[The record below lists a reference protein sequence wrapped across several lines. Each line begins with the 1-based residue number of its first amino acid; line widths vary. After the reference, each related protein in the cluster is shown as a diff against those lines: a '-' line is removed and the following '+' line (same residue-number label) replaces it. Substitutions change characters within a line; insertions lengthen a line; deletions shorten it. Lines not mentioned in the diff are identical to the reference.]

1 MVEKRSR
8 IAKKPPTTPPIAD
21 AWVNDAGLDPE
32 LQSSQ
37 NKQPQPAVA
46 EPIQPPAKKGK
57 PYPHRISF
65 DMETQQYKR
74 LKRAS
79 FETDQSMNELLRE
92 AVEAWLKVRE
102 Y

>member
-8 IAKKPPTTPPIAD
+8 IAKKPPTIPPIAD
-21 AWVNDAGLDPE
+21 AWVTEAGLDPE
-32 LQSSQ
+32 LQSQ
-37 NKQPQPAVA
+37 EQPPLPTVA
-46 EPIQPPAKKGK
+46 EPATLPEKKGK

-92 AVEAWLKVRE
+92 AAEDWLRARG

>member
-8 IAKKPPTTPPIAD
+8 IAKKPSTIPPIAD
-21 AWVNDAGLDPE
+21 AWVTEAGLDPE
-32 LQSSQ
+32 LQSPPTSE
-37 NKQPQPAVA
+37 PAVVEPA
-46 EPIQPPAKKGK
+46 EASDKKGK

-92 AVEAWLKVRE
+92 AAEDWLRARG

>member
-8 IAKKPPTTPPIAD
+8 IAKKPPTIPPIAD
-21 AWVNDAGLDPE
+21 AWVTEAGLDPE
-32 LQSSQ
+32 LQSQ
-37 NKQPQPAVA
+37 QPQSAVT
-46 EPIQPPAKKGK
+46 EPDPLPEKKGK

-92 AVEAWLKVRE
+92 AVEAWLKARE

>member
-8 IAKKPPTTPPIAD
+8 IAKKPSTVPQVAD
-21 AWVNDAGLDPE
+21 TWVNDAGLDPE
-32 LQSSQ
+32 LQSQ
-37 NKQPQPAVA
+37 Q
-46 EPIQPPAKKGK
+46 QPPLPTVTEPVQLPEKKGK

-92 AVEAWLKVRE
+92 AAEDWLRARG

>member
-8 IAKKPPTTPPIAD
+8 IAKKPPTIPPIAD
-21 AWVNDAGLDPE
+21 AWVTEAGLDPE
-32 LQSSQ
+32 LQSPPPPSE
-37 NKQPQPAVA
+37 PPSVEPAEA
-46 EPIQPPAKKGK
+46 SDKKGK
-57 PYPHRISF
+57 PYPHRVSF
-65 DMETQQYKR
+65 DMATQQYKR

-92 AVEAWLKVRE
+92 AVEAWLKARD

>member
-1 MVEKRSR
+1 MVKRPR
-8 IAKKPPTTPPIAD
+8 IAPNPPKTPPAAD

-32 LQSSQ
+32 LQTQSSE
-37 NKQPQPAVA
+37 PQTTPV
-46 EPIQPPAKKGK
+46 EPEQPPEKKGK
-57 PYPHRISF
+57 PYPHRVSF
-65 DMETQQYKR
+65 DMETQQYRR

-92 AVEAWLKVRE
+92 AVEDWLKASD

>member
-1 MVEKRSR
+1 MVDKRSR
-8 IAKKPPTTPPIAD
+8 IAKKPPTVPQVAD
-21 AWVNDAGLDPE
+21 TWVNDAGLDPE
-32 LQSSQ
+32 LQSQQHPPS
-37 NKQPQPAVA
+37 PTPT
-46 EPIQPPAKKGK
+46 EPVLLPEKKGK

-92 AVEAWLKVRE
+92 AAEDWLRARG

>member
-8 IAKKPPTTPPIAD
+8 IAKKPPTIPPIAD
-21 AWVNDAGLDPE
+21 AWVTEAGLDPE
-32 LQSSQ
+32 LQSQQQSSQ
-37 NKQPQPAVA
+37 PTVVETA
-46 EPIQPPAKKGK
+46 EATDKKGK
-57 PYPHRISF
+57 PYPHRVSF
-65 DMETQQYKR
+65 DMATQQYKR

-92 AVEAWLKVRE
+92 AVEAWLKTRN